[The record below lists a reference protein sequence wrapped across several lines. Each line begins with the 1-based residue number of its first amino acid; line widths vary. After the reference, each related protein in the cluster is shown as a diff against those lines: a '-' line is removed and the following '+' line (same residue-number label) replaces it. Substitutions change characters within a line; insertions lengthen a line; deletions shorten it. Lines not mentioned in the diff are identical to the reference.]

1 MPTYDFKCSS
11 CGNTFE
17 DSCSISSRDTHFPK
31 CECGGEASYVYI
43 PSVPL
48 VSFKDGPSGSWPSK
62 GNRFK
67 AYRAQQAAAA
77 ERRQKERYT
86 VVKNGAVPN
95 FKGQETG
102 TWKEAQ
108 VQALKESGPDSA
120 ATFNRKVAEEKSKK
134 IS

>member
-1 MPTYDFKCSS
+1 MPTYDFKCTS
-11 CGNTFE
+11 CEFVFE
-17 DSCSISSRDTHFPK
+17 DSCSISGRDNHRPK
-31 CECGGEASYVYI
+31 CECGGEATYIYI
-43 PSVPL
+43 PTVPL

-67 AYRAQQAAAA
+67 EYRAKQAAAA
-77 ERRQKERYT
+77 ERRQNERYT

-102 TWKEAQ
+102 TWQEAQ
-108 VQALKESGPDSA
+108 IAAMKESGPQSA
-120 ATFNRKVAEEKSKK
+120 ATFNAKVAEEKNKK